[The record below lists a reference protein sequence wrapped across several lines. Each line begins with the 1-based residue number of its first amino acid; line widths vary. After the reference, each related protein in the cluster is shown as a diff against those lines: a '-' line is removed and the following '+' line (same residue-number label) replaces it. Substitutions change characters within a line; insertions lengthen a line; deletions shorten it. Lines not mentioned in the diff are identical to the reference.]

1 MVTMYVL
8 IKYFLS
14 FWFSNSSLRKHSN
27 ALYTVLKRVITSFS
41 KDTGEL
47 ASSFLD
53 FMRQILNSDTLVS
66 EYVLN
71 TKTQLHFSETCSVRH
86 VQEQLFQKAVDSA
99 DCWVKLFHQ

>member
-1 MVTMYVL
+1 MRFFLIASYSGMVTVYAL
-8 IKYFLS
+8 IKYF
-14 FWFSNSSLRKHSN
+14 FFFHYENSALRKHSS

-66 EYVLN
+66 EYLLN
-71 TKTQLHFSETCSVRH
+71 T
-86 VQEQLFQKAVDSA
+86 
-99 DCWVKLFHQ
+99 

>member
-1 MVTMYVL
+1 MVTMYAL
-8 IKYFLS
+8 IKYFL
-14 FWFSNSSLRKHSN
+14 FFHYENSSLRKHSN

-71 TKTQLHFSETCSVRH
+71 PQTNPAAFL
-86 VQEQLFQKAVDSA
+86 
-99 DCWVKLFHQ
+99 

>member
-1 MVTMYVL
+1 MYAL

-14 FWFSNSSLRKHSN
+14 FLYKNSSLRKHSS

-66 EYVLN
+66 EDVLN
-71 TKTQLHFSETCSVRH
+71 TSTNTAASL
-86 VQEQLFQKAVDSA
+86 
-99 DCWVKLFHQ
+99 

>member
-1 MVTMYVL
+1 MHICCFLVTSYSGVVTMYAL

-14 FWFSNSSLRKHSN
+14 FHYENSSLRKHSS

-71 TKTQLHFSETCSVRH
+71 T
-86 VQEQLFQKAVDSA
+86 
-99 DCWVKLFHQ
+99 

>member
-1 MVTMYVL
+1 MYVL

-14 FWFSNSSLRKHSN
+14 FCFKTSSLRKHSN

-66 EYVLN
+66 KYVL
-71 TKTQLHFSETCSVRH
+71 
-86 VQEQLFQKAVDSA
+86 KA
-99 DCWVKLFHQ
+99 